1 MGDGSVF
8 WKAKSHRATQVLVIQ
23 KLSAENMIRRILLS
37 ASLTVS
43 TPDAICRT
51 ATVYTGHDK
60 ATIVNHFSL
69 VSVRQRQNKASVYC
83 RDLSCRA
90 ASSVNS
96 VPD

>member
-1 MGDGSVF
+1 M
-8 WKAKSHRATQVLVIQ
+8 KSHRPTLVIQ
-23 KLSAENMIRRILLS
+23 KLNAENMMRRILLS

-51 ATVYTGHDK
+51 ATVYTGHGPV
-60 ATIVNHFSL
+60 VNHFDF

-90 ASSVNS
+90 TSSVNS